1 ILKGYRKRWKIECLF
16 RALKTKGFRLENTH
30 MTLPNHVTRLLCLL
44 TLAYVWTVLVGI
56 DQETALK
63 KHGRRA
69 WSVVTLGLR
78 SLVRAYSH
86 QVGASVDELP
96 HLIRLWTPRQTT
108 AVESVGY

>member
-1 ILKGYRKRWKIECLF
+1 
-16 RALKTKGFRLENTH
+16 

-78 SLVRAYSH
+78 SLVRAYSR
-86 QVGASVDELP
+86 QAGASVDELL